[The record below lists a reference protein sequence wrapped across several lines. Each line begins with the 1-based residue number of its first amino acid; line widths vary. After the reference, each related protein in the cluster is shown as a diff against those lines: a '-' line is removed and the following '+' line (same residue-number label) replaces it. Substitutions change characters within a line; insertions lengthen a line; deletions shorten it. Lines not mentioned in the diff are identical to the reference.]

1 MEILF
6 LIIIVIGIAMAI
18 ITHEVA
24 HGYVADRLGDPT
36 ARLSGRLTLNPI
48 PHIDLVGTIIVP
60 LIFYFS
66 PLHIIF
72 GWAKPVPI
80 DPYNLKN
87 PKKDL
92 LLISLAGPATNIAF
106 AVILAVFLRILIIIL
121 PGEASYEILSGLF
134 GSLIGTNVLLAVF
147 NLIPIHPLDGGKILV
162 GILPNRQSREVDA
175 FLNRFG
181 LILLL
186 FLILPIFGGNSLISP
201 IVGPIMN
208 FVLRI
213 LIPGFSTI

>member
-1 MEILF
+1 MDILF
-6 LIIIVIGIAMAI
+6 IVIAVAFAIII
-18 ITHEVA
+18 HEVA

-48 PHIDLVGTIIVP
+48 PHIDIIGTIIVP
-60 LIFYFS
+60 ILFLLS
-66 PLHIIF
+66 PFHFAF
-72 GWAKPVPI
+72 GWAKPVPV

-92 LLISLAGPATNIAF
+92 LLISLAGPATNIVF
-106 AVILAVFLRILIIIL
+106 AIILSVFLRILIAIF
-121 PGEASYEILSGLF
+121 PGETSFELLSGLF
-134 GSLIGTNVLLAVF
+134 GSLIGTNIMLAVF
-147 NLIPIHPLDGGKILV
+147 NLIPIHPLDGGKILI
-162 GILPNRQSREVDA
+162 GILPDKESHEADI

-201 IVGPIMN
+201 VISPVIN
-208 FVLRI
+208 FFLRI